1 MRRINLNS
9 AEQWA
14 LIAVVAFLPALEA
27 PKNVAVLLY
36 LVFWLINRW
45 RSKDWGGPWSA
56 WDSVVLAMLAG
67 AYASVAFGGF
77 WPDKGLKAANDV
89 VIYGL
94 VFLALRRSRFDQ
106 KFIWQLLAVTIVAT
120 LITLLY
126 GYWGLL
132 VTKKRVFL
140 GLNSVGHVNHSA
152 IYMGIIFSVALSWAG
167 AASGSLRS
175 RVLLWAAVAALWLS
189 LFVAQARGALIP
201 VVVFVLLW
209 IFARA
214 VMLQRAIW
222 KPVLLVLLML
232 GGAALLLPGVIDKT
246 KGSADAKQLG
256 AYRPALAK
264 VAVLAVRE
272 YPIFGVGITNFAK
285 INPEVVARWQ
295 EKSGQLLAPEEL
307 YLSTHAHSL
316 YFNTLA
322 ERGIIGTLPLLLFLG
337 GLGLALFRQRPLG
350 QTSALHQTLWGAALG
365 AWVIT
370 VVGGVFNT
378 TLHHEHALIAMIL
391 IGIWLAKV
399 REGGH
404 TSAPCSV
411 EEKDRVTAAR

>member
-9 AEQWA
+9 VEQWA

-36 LVFWLINRW
+36 LVFWLINRG

-56 WDSVVLAMLAG
+56 WDSAVLTVLAG

-94 VFLALRRSRFDQ
+94 VFLTLRRSRFDP
-106 KFIWQLLAVTIVAT
+106 KFIWQLLAVAIVAT

-175 RVLLWAAVAALWLS
+175 RIFLWVAVAALWVS

-214 VMLQRAIW
+214 VMLRRALW

-232 GGAALLLPGVIDKT
+232 GGAVLLLPGVVDKT

-264 VAVLAVRE
+264 VAVLAIRE
-272 YPIFGVGITNFAK
+272 YPVFGVGITNFAK

-295 EKSGQLLAPEEL
+295 EKSGQLFAPEEL
-307 YLSTHAHSL
+307 YFSTHAHSL

-337 GLGLALFRQRPLG
+337 GLGLALYRQRPLG
-350 QTSALHQTLWGAALG
+350 QTSALRQTLWGAALG
-365 AWVIT
+365 AWVVT

-378 TLHHEHALIAMIL
+378 ALHHEHALIAMIL

-399 REGGH
+399 REGSH
-404 TSAPCSV
+404 TSAPCSG
-411 EEKDRVTAAR
+411 EEKDTVSAVR